1 MNLADAIRQAA
12 ARNVDDPMIPAVEP
26 TQQQFVPAETP
37 AVKEPKPKAV
47 VAEDDEPETDLLIEA
62 VAGDMSDAPQAPH
75 AAIKAGNAV
84 RIELFLSPE
93 QMTTMLRSIISS
105 QHTMMTLREAASY
118 LRINSS
124 TLEEMAQTGEVPAI
138 HIDGRWRFS
147 RNVVDEWLTAK
158 SFEEERQSD
167 VA

>member
-12 ARNVDDPMIPAVEP
+12 QRANEDQEFSTEATAPETAPVAKPAAA
-26 TQQQFVPAETP
+26 T
-37 AVKEPKPKAV
+37 PKPKAI
-47 VAEDDEPETDLLIEA
+47 AQDGEPETDFLFDA
-62 VAGDMSDAPQAPH
+62 VAGDSSDAPQAPH
-75 AAIKAGNAV
+75 PAIKAGNAV

-105 QHTMMTLREAASY
+105 QHSMMTLREAASY

-147 RNVVDEWLTAK
+147 RNVVDEWLTEK
-158 SFEEERQSD
+158 SFQEERQSD

>member
-12 ARNVDDPMIPAVEP
+12 QRATEEQVQEV
-26 TQQQFVPAETP
+26 VPAPVVPNFVAPHETTAQTP
-37 AVKEPKPKAV
+37 APIIEE
-47 VAEDDEPETDLLIEA
+47 EDNDTDFVFEA
-62 VAGDMSDAPQAPH
+62 VAAESSEAPQAPH
-75 AAIKAGNAV
+75 AAAKAGNAV

-93 QMTTMLRSIISS
+93 QMSTMLRSIISS

-118 LRINSS
+118 LRINAP
-124 TLEEMAQTGEVPAI
+124 TLEEMAQKGEVPAI

-158 SFEEERQSD
+158 SFQQERQSD

>member
-12 ARNVDDPMIPAVEP
+12 QRANEDTAPVA
-26 TQQQFVPAETP
+26 AATP
-37 AVKEPKPKAV
+37 SFIAH
-47 VAEDDEPETDLLIEA
+47 DEPAAQAPAPAPAQPIDEDETETDFLFEA
-62 VAGDMSDAPQAPH
+62 VAAESTEAPHAPH
-75 AAIKAGNAV
+75 AAVKAGNAV

-93 QMTTMLRSIISS
+93 QMSTMLRSIISS

-118 LRINSS
+118 LRINAS

-158 SFEEERQSD
+158 SFHQERQSD